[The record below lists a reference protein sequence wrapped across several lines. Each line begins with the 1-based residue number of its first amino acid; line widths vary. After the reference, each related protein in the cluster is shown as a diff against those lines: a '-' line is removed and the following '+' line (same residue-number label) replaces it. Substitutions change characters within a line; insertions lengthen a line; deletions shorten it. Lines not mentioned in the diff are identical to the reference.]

1 MVSVCYVDITYRML
15 LVSVHGQ
22 LKKKARLIYTY
33 VKAKQL
39 RTPVE
44 WTSFVNKSVSC
55 QRQAYQ
61 PTSLSISMQHG
72 LE

>member
-55 QRQAYQ
+55 QR
-61 PTSLSISMQHG
+61 
-72 LE
+72 